1 MLDINTIEIIR
12 KIFERWPKRFVDV
25 LNSLNEKQQVS
36 KDWLVE
42 KLNDYKYPFR
52 HKLKKTEYQL
62 CYCVVVYGMLL

>member
-36 KDWLVE
+36 KRMNVSQAVLLQMRAV
-42 KLNDYKYPFR
+42 KTA
-52 HKLKKTEYQL
+52 KKISIK
-62 CYCVVVYGMLL
+62 